1 MKRSAWWLLAA
12 MGLLLLQT
20 GDAVASGRT
29 EPAVAQGAQ
38 ALQEDAWG
46 RTVSG
51 VRYITP
57 AGWIAERAGTAVL
70 MRTPA
75 GDARMAI
82 IDVEAGT
89 AEQAIAR
96 AWEDY
101 GPAGVPALRNSRE
114 RPLRNGWSSI
124 RGYTYESAGDPGRI
138 LQAHLMHAGD
148 TWIAVIIDIPAAVMD
163 RREPQVTRVL
173 SSLRPKA
180 YVPETLLGKQVQAL
194 DAARIASLAQFVED
208 ARIRL
213 GIPGIG
219 LGIVQDGEVKY
230 AGGFGVREIG
240 SKQNVDASTRFL
252 TASITKPLTSLMLAK
267 LVDAG
272 KLDWD
277 APVAK
282 LLPSFKVGDAALTQ
296 RLRVRHLLCA
306 CSGIPA
312 QDMEGIFS
320 GDEMEPDDVLGVLAG
335 IEPTARIGELYQ
347 YSNLM
352 AVAGGYLGGHV
363 AHPGLLLDKAYDR
376 AMQELVFDPLGMT
389 TTTFDFDV
397 AMQGNFAS
405 PHATTIDGD
414 TVVADMGIN
423 RMSIPMRPDGGA
435 WSSVDDLTRY
445 LQMELAG
452 GLSADGRRYIGT
464 APLQERLKGQVARGG
479 VDQWYAMGLKTDRR
493 QGILQVT
500 HGGSMPGYQAEMT
513 WLPES
518 NTGYVLLMNADAGVQ
533 LRGVFVDRFL
543 ELLFDLEPKA
553 ATVLAALPPRMDAER
568 KEHRATLTTPL
579 VAETRQALAPVYAH
593 PVLGTIRVVT
603 EGSKTWFDAGG
614 WRTQVASVASDAGI
628 VLESITPGS
637 AGFRFTVTV
646 VEGARALVLDDGQ
659 RSYTFVEG
667 DRVAPTAKTPGGE
680 PRRMDT
686 KPPAR

>member
-1 MKRSAWWLLAA
+1 M
-12 MGLLLLQT
+12 T
-20 GDAVASGRT
+20 GK
-29 EPAVAQGAQ
+29 
-38 ALQEDAWG
+38 
-46 RTVSG
+46 
-51 VRYITP
+51 
-57 AGWIAERAGTAVL
+57 
-70 MRTPA
+70 
-75 GDARMAI
+75 
-82 IDVEAGT
+82 VE
-89 AEQAIAR
+89 
-96 AWEDY
+96 
-101 GPAGVPALRNSRE
+101 
-114 RPLRNGWSSI
+114 
-124 RGYTYESAGDPGRI
+124 
-138 LQAHLMHAGD
+138 
-148 TWIAVIIDIPAAVMD
+148 
-163 RREPQVTRVL
+163 
-173 SSLRPKA
+173 
-180 YVPETLLGKQVQAL
+180 
-194 DAARIASLAQFVED
+194 
-208 ARIRL
+208 
-213 GIPGIG
+213 
-219 LGIVQDGEVKY
+219 
-230 AGGFGVREIG
+230 
-240 SKQNVDASTRFL
+240 ASTRFL

-277 APVAK
+277 APVAQ

-518 NTGYVLLMNADAGVQ
+518 NPIL
-533 LRGVFVDRFL
+533 
-543 ELLFDLEPKA
+543 
-553 ATVLAALPPRMDAER
+553 
-568 KEHRATLTTPL
+568 
-579 VAETRQALAPVYAH
+579 
-593 PVLGTIRVVT
+593 
-603 EGSKTWFDAGG
+603 
-614 WRTQVASVASDAGI
+614 
-628 VLESITPGS
+628 
-637 AGFRFTVTV
+637 
-646 VEGARALVLDDGQ
+646 
-659 RSYTFVEG
+659 
-667 DRVAPTAKTPGGE
+667 
-680 PRRMDT
+680 
-686 KPPAR
+686 